1 MSTFNPLWSAL
12 SALALSH
19 GRRVAARDL
28 AMQTASVPLA
38 VLPEAAAVTLQ
49 RHGFDVV
56 VSHNLAH
63 DLRFVEPTL
72 LRLHTGG
79 WLLWLDCDDNQ
90 TQKVRIFSGTELGDE
105 PEILHLPRADF
116 ELAIDGLM
124 LSAKPA
130 VMHDAERRGDT
141 LAQSSD
147 WFWRVFSQLRS
158 HYGDCVIA
166 AVLINVLALAGSMFS
181 MNVYDRIVPNGAV
194 HSLWVLAI
202 GVLLAGVLELALRTL
217 RAHVLDTAGKRADLV
232 LSAAIFRQALN
243 LRAQDRPASSG
254 QFAGQ
259 LREFESVRDFVS
271 STTLVAWT
279 DLPFALLF
287 FAFIVFIGGHLA
299 WVPLIASVL
308 IVCAGFIS
316 QWPIRESVER
326 YQYENTQ
333 KLAFMVE
340 SLERVETIE
349 ALGARGSVQGHWERL
364 CAITARSAMSSR
376 WISALT
382 LNFTQFVQ
390 QTANTVLIVWG
401 VYLILN
407 GQLTTGALIGCSILL
422 SRTLGPLGQ
431 VAGLMV
437 RWQHTLTAFSAMDRI
452 MQLPG
457 LHSSEKT
464 YVQIKQAENS
474 IELHNVRFNYPRSEQ
489 VVLDIPKL
497 NFKMGEVTA
506 LMGPVGSGKSSL
518 LKVLANLQTPTEGQ
532 LLLDGLDVA
541 HLSPA
546 DWRAQVA
553 WVGQDAV
560 LFRGSLRDNLL
571 MASHHVNDEVLVHVL
586 RVCGL
591 DALIA
596 QHPQGMDMPLGEAGQ
611 GLSGGQRQ
619 MVVLA
624 RALLSDSPIL
634 LLDEPTSAF
643 DAAGEQELLQRLQP
657 LLVNRLVV
665 LVTHRPAPLQLAS
678 RLVLLDRGVVVADGP
693 RDAVLTAVREG
704 RVGRGGSSLS
714 GLGGLA

>member
-1 MSTFNPLWSAL
+1 
-12 SALALSH
+12 
-19 GRRVAARDL
+19 
-28 AMQTASVPLA
+28 
-38 VLPEAAAVTLQ
+38 
-49 RHGFDVV
+49 
-56 VSHNLAH
+56 
-63 DLRFVEPTL
+63 
-72 LRLHTGG
+72 
-79 WLLWLDCDDNQ
+79 
-90 TQKVRIFSGTELGDE
+90 
-105 PEILHLPRADF
+105 
-116 ELAIDGLM
+116 
-124 LSAKPA
+124 
-130 VMHDAERRGDT
+130 
-141 LAQSSD
+141 
-147 WFWRVFSQLRS
+147 
-158 HYGDCVIA
+158 
-166 AVLINVLALAGSMFS
+166 
-181 MNVYDRIVPNGAV
+181 
-194 HSLWVLAI
+194 
-202 GVLLAGVLELALRTL
+202 
-217 RAHVLDTAGKRADLV
+217 
-232 LSAAIFRQALN
+232 
-243 LRAQDRPASSG
+243 
-254 QFAGQ
+254 
-259 LREFESVRDFVS
+259 
-271 STTLVAWT
+271 
-279 DLPFALLF
+279 
-287 FAFIVFIGGHLA
+287 
-299 WVPLIASVL
+299 
-308 IVCAGFIS
+308 
-316 QWPIRESVER
+316 
-326 YQYENTQ
+326 
-333 KLAFMVE
+333 
-340 SLERVETIE
+340 
-349 ALGARGSVQGHWERL
+349 
-364 CAITARSAMSSR
+364 
-376 WISALT
+376 
-382 LNFTQFVQ
+382 
-390 QTANTVLIVWG
+390 
-401 VYLILN
+401 
-407 GQLTTGALIGCSILL
+407 
-422 SRTLGPLGQ
+422 
-431 VAGLMV
+431 
-437 RWQHTLTAFSAMDRI
+437 MDRI

>member
-1 MSTFNPLWSAL
+1 MSMHPLWPAM
-12 SALALSH
+12 SALALCH
-19 GRRVAARDL
+19 GRRLAARDL
-28 AMQTASVPLA
+28 SMQTATVPSL

-49 RHGFDVV
+49 RHGFDVT
-56 VSHNLAH
+56 VSQH
-63 DLRFVEPTL
+63 DVTGLKLSAPAL
-72 LRLHTGG
+72 LRMKSGS
-79 WLLWLDCDDNQ
+79 WLLWLDCDDDQ
-90 TQKVRIFSGTELGDE
+90 THKVQIFSSDDDAGAFKVEHWSQ
-105 PEILHLPRADF
+105 PDF
-116 ELAIDGLM
+116 ESAVDGLL
-124 LSAKPA
+124 LSASPLQLQ
-130 VMHDAERRGDT
+130 DAERRGDT
-141 LAQSSD
+141 LGQSSH
-147 WFWRVFSQLRS
+147 WFWHVFLQLRS

-166 AVLINVLALAGSMFS
+166 AILINVLALAGSMFS
-181 MNVYDRIVPNGAV
+181 MNVYDRIVPNGAT

-202 GVLLAGVLELALRTL
+202 GVLLAGLLELCLRTL

-232 LSAAIFRQALN
+232 LSATIFRQALN

-259 LREFESVRDFVS
+259 MREFESVRDFVS

-287 FAFIVFIGGHLA
+287 FAFIIFIGGHLA
-299 WVPLIASVL
+299 WVPLIAAVL
-308 IVCAGFIS
+308 IVTAGFLS

-349 ALGARGSVQGHWERL
+349 ALGARASVQGRWERL

-376 WISALT
+376 WISAIT

-390 QTANTVLIVWG
+390 QTANTVMIVWG

-407 GQLTTGALIGCSILL
+407 GQLTTGALIGCSMLL
-422 SRTLGPLGQ
+422 SRTLAPLGQ
-431 VAGLMV
+431 VAGLMA
-437 RWQHTLTAFSAMDRI
+437 RWQHTLAAFNAMDRI

-457 LHSSEKT
+457 LHNNDKT
-464 YVQIKQAENS
+464 YVQLKRAQNNLS
-474 IELHNVRFNYPRSEQ
+474 IEGVRFNYPRSEQ
-489 VVLDIPKL
+489 SVLDVPKL
-497 NFKMGEVTA
+497 SFSMGEITA
-506 LMGPVGSGKSSL
+506 LMGPVGSGKSTL
-518 LKVLANLQTPTEGQ
+518 LKLLAGLYTPTEGQ

-553 WVGQDAV
+553 WVGQDPV

-571 MASHHVNDEVLVHVL
+571 MASHHVSDEALVQVL

-591 DALIA
+591 DTLVA
-596 QHPQGMDMPLGEAGQ
+596 QHPQGMDMPLGEGGQ

-643 DAAGEQELLQRLQP
+643 DAAGEQALLQRLQP
-657 LLVNRLVV
+657 LLAQRMVV
-665 LVTHRPAPLQLAS
+665 LITHRPAPLQLAS
-678 RLVLLDRGVVVADGP
+678 RLVLLDRGRVVADGP
-693 RDAVLTAVREG
+693 RDSVLAAVREG
-704 RVGRGGSSLS
+704 RVSRSPMASVEG
-714 GLGGLA
+714 AAA

>member
-1 MSTFNPLWSAL
+1 M
-12 SALALSH
+12 SALALCH
-19 GRRVAARDL
+19 GRRIAARDL
-28 AMQTASVPLA
+28 AMQTATVPSL

-49 RHGFDVV
+49 RHGFDVT
-56 VSHNLAH
+56 VSQH
-63 DLRFVEPTL
+63 DVAGLKLSAPAL
-72 LRLHTGG
+72 LRMKSGS
-79 WLLWLDCDDNQ
+79 WLLWLDCDDDQ
-90 TQKVRIFSGTELGDE
+90 THKVQVFSSDDDAGASKVE
-105 PEILHLPRADF
+105 HWSQSDF
-116 ELAIDGLM
+116 ESAVDGLV
-124 LSAKPA
+124 LTASPLQLQ
-130 VMHDAERRGDT
+130 DAERRGDT
-141 LAQSSD
+141 LGQSSH
-147 WFWRVFSQLRS
+147 WFWHVFLQLRS

-166 AVLINVLALAGSMFS
+166 AILINVLALAGSMFS
-181 MNVYDRIVPNGAV
+181 MNVYDRIVPNGAI

-202 GVLLAGVLELALRTL
+202 GVLLAGLLELCLRTL

-232 LSAAIFRQALN
+232 LSATIFRQALN

-259 LREFESVRDFVS
+259 MREFESVRDFVS

-287 FAFIVFIGGHLA
+287 FAFIIFIGGHLA
-299 WVPLIASVL
+299 WVPLIAAVL
-308 IVCAGFIS
+308 IVTAGFLS

-349 ALGARGSVQGHWERL
+349 ALGARASVQGRWERL

-390 QTANTVLIVWG
+390 QTANTVMIVWG

-407 GQLTTGALIGCSILL
+407 GQLTTGALIGCSMLL
-422 SRTLGPLGQ
+422 SRTLAPLGQ
-431 VAGLMV
+431 VAGLMA
-437 RWQHTLTAFSAMDRI
+437 RWQHTLAAFNAMDRI

-457 LHSSEKT
+457 LHNNDKT
-464 YVQIKQAENS
+464 YVQLKRAQNNLS
-474 IELHNVRFNYPRSEQ
+474 IEGVRFNYPRSEQ
-489 VVLDIPKL
+489 SVLDVPKL
-497 NFKMGEVTA
+497 SFSMGEITA
-506 LMGPVGSGKSSL
+506 LMGPVGSGKSTL
-518 LKVLANLQTPTEGQ
+518 LKLLAGLYTPIEGQ

-553 WVGQDAV
+553 WVGQDPV

-571 MASHHVNDEVLVHVL
+571 MASHHVSDEALIQIL

-591 DALIA
+591 DTLVA
-596 QHPQGMDMPLGEAGQ
+596 QHPQGMDMPLGEGGQ

-643 DAAGEQELLQRLQP
+643 DAAGEQALLQRLQP
-657 LLVNRLVV
+657 LLAQRMVV

-678 RLVLLDRGVVVADGP
+678 RLVLLDRGRVVADGP
-693 RDAVLTAVREG
+693 RDSVLAAVREG
-704 RVGRGGSSLS
+704 RVSRSPVTFMEG
-714 GLGGLA
+714 ATA

>member
-1 MSTFNPLWSAL
+1 MSNLHPLWSAL
-12 SALALSH
+12 SALALCH

-28 AMQTASVPLA
+28 AMQTAAVPVA
-38 VLPEAAAVTLQ
+38 VLPEAAAVTMQ
-49 RHGFDVV
+49 RHGFDVLI
-56 VSHNLAH
+56 SQNMPH
-63 DLRFVEPTL
+63 DLRFLEPVL
-72 LRLHTGG
+72 LRLNSGG
-79 WLLWLDCDDNQ
+79 WLLWMDCEDDQ
-90 TQKVRIFSGTELGDE
+90 TQKVRIFSGVELNDE
-105 PEILHLPRADF
+105 PAISQLSRAEF
-116 ELAIDGLM
+116 EAAVDGLM
-124 LSAKPA
+124 LSAKPLE
-130 VMHDAERRGDT
+130 MYDAERRGDT
-141 LAQSSD
+141 LAESSD
-147 WFWRVFSQLRS
+147 WFWGVFARLRS

-181 MNVYDRIVPNGAV
+181 MNVYDRIVPNGAL

-232 LSAAIFRQALN
+232 LSSVIFRQALN

-299 WVPLIASVL
+299 WVPLIAAIL
-308 IVCAGFIS
+308 IVGAGFIS

-340 SLERVETIE
+340 SLERAETIE
-349 ALGARGSVQGHWERL
+349 ALGARGAVQGRWERL

-422 SRTLGPLGQ
+422 SRTLGPLSQ
-431 VAGLMV
+431 VAGLMA

-457 LHSSEKT
+457 LHSNDKT
-464 YVQIKQAENS
+464 YLQIKRAQS
-474 IELHNVRFNYPRSEQ
+474 SLELSNVRFHYPRSEQ

-497 NFKMGEVTA
+497 SLRMGEVTA

-518 LKVLANLQTPTEGQ
+518 LKLLANLQTPTEGQ

-571 MASHHVNDEVLVHVL
+571 MATHHVSDDVLVRVL

-591 DALIA
+591 DTLIA

-611 GLSGGQRQ
+611 SLSGGQRQ

-643 DAAGEQELLQRLQP
+643 DANGEQALLQRLQP
-657 LLVNRLVV
+657 MLANRLVV

-693 RDAVLTAVREG
+693 RDVVLAAVREG
-704 RVGRGGSSLS
+704 RVERGSLS
-714 GLGGLA
+714 SQGQGSLA

>member
-1 MSTFNPLWSAL
+1 MSVHPLWSAL
-12 SALALSH
+12 SALALCH
-19 GRRVAARDL
+19 GRRIAARDL
-28 AMQTASVPLA
+28 AMQTAAVPAA

-49 RHGFDVV
+49 RHGFDVI
-56 VSHNLAH
+56 VSQTMAH
-63 DLRFVEPTL
+63 ELRFIEPAL
-72 LRLHTGG
+72 LRLNSGG
-79 WLLWLDCDDNQ
+79 WLLWLDCDDDQ
-90 TQKVRIFSGTELGDE
+90 TQKVRIFSGAELEDE
-105 PEILHLPRADF
+105 SQIAHMPRADF
-116 ELAIDGLM
+116 ESIIDGLM
-124 LSAKPA
+124 LSAKP
-130 VMHDAERRGDT
+130 VELHDAQRRGDT
-141 LAQSSD
+141 LARSSD
-147 WFWRVFSQLRS
+147 WFWGVFSQLRS
-158 HYGDCVIA
+158 HYGDCVVA
-166 AVLINVLALAGSMFS
+166 AVLINILALAGSMFS

-217 RAHVLDTAGKRADLV
+217 RAHVLDTAGKRADLI

-299 WVPLIASVL
+299 WVPLIAAVL
-308 IVCAGFIS
+308 IVVAGFVS

-349 ALGARGSVQGHWERL
+349 ALGARGSVQGRWERL

-390 QTANTVLIVWG
+390 QTANTVMIVWG

-431 VAGLMV
+431 VAGLMA

-457 LHSSEKT
+457 LHDNNKT
-464 YVQIKQAENS
+464 YVQIKRAQTS
-474 IELHNVRFNYPRSEQ
+474 LDLDGVRFSYPRSEQ
-489 VVLDIPKL
+489 VILDIPKL
-497 NFKMGEVTA
+497 SFRLGEVAA
-506 LMGPVGSGKSSL
+506 LMGPVGSGKTTL
-518 LKVLANLQTPTEGQ
+518 LKLLANLHTPTQGQ

-546 DWRAQVA
+546 DWRAQVS

-571 MASHHVNDEVLVHVL
+571 MASHHVSDETLMRVL

-591 DALIA
+591 DTLIA
-596 QHPQGMDMPLGEAGQ
+596 QHPQGMDMPLGEGGQ

-643 DAAGEQELLQRLQP
+643 DAAGEQALLQRLQP
-657 LLVNRLVV
+657 LLVDRLVV

-678 RLVLLDRGVVVADGP
+678 RLVLLDRGAVVADGA
-693 RDAVLTAVREG
+693 RDDVLTAVRDG
-704 RVGRGGSSLS
+704 RILRAGTPVSVQ
-714 GLGGLA
+714 GGLA

>member
-1 MSTFNPLWSAL
+1 MSMSSIWLAL
-12 SALALSH
+12 SALALCH
-19 GRRVAARDL
+19 GRRISSRDL
-28 AMQTASVPLA
+28 AMQTAEVPLL

-56 VSHNLAH
+56 VSQVQIQ
-63 DLRFVEPTL
+63 DLRLPGPAI
-72 LRLHTGG
+72 LRLHSGG
-79 WLLWLDCDDNQ
+79 WLLWLDCTDDQ
-90 TQKVRIFSGTELGDE
+90 MQKVRFFNGPDHIGTS
-105 PEILHLPRADF
+105 EITQITRAEF
-116 ELAIDGLM
+116 EIAVDGLM
-124 LSAKPA
+124 LSATPSEL
-130 VMHDAERRGDT
+130 HDAERRGDT
-141 LAQSSD
+141 LAQTSN
-147 WFWRVFSQLRS
+147 WFWSVFAQLRS
-158 HYGDCVIA
+158 HYGDCIVA

-181 MNVYDRIVPNGAV
+181 MNVYDRIVPNGAI
-194 HSLWVLAI
+194 HSLWVLAV
-202 GVLLAGVLELALRTL
+202 GVLLAGLLELALRTL

-279 DLPFALLF
+279 DLPFAILF
-287 FAFIVFIGGHLA
+287 FAFIVFIGGQLA
-299 WVPLIASVL
+299 WVPLIAAVL
-308 IVCAGFIS
+308 IIAAGFVS
-316 QWPIRESVER
+316 QLPIRESVER

-340 SLERVETIE
+340 TLERVETIE
-349 ALGARGSVQGHWERL
+349 ALGARGSVQGRWERL

-431 VAGLMV
+431 VAGLMA

-452 MQLPG
+452 MKLPG
-457 LHSSEKT
+457 VHNSDKT
-464 YVQIKQAENS
+464 YVQINRAQNG
-474 IELHNVRFNYPRSEQ
+474 LDLQGVRFSYPRSEQ
-489 VVLDIPKL
+489 AVLDIPKL
-497 NFKMGEVTA
+497 NFRMGEVTA
-506 LMGPVGSGKSSL
+506 LMGPVGSGKSTL
-518 LKVLANLQTPTEGQ
+518 LKLLANLNSPTEGQ

-546 DWRAQVA
+546 DFRAQVA

-571 MASHHVNDEVLVHVL
+571 FASHQVSDEVLLQVL

-591 DALIA
+591 DTLIA
-596 QHPQGMDMPLGEAGQ
+596 QHPMGMDLPLGEGGQ

-643 DAAGEQELLQRLQP
+643 DTAGEQALLQRLQP
-657 LLVNRLVV
+657 FFSGRLVV

-678 RLVLLDRGVVVADGP
+678 RLVLLDRGTVVADGP
-693 RDAVLTAVREG
+693 RDAVLNSVRDG
-704 RVGRGGSSLS
+704 KVHRGGVPSADQGALS
-714 GLGGLA
+714 

>member
-1 MSTFNPLWSAL
+1 MLNLHPLWPAL
-12 SALALSH
+12 SALALCH

-28 AMQTASVPLA
+28 AMQTAAVPVA

-49 RHGFDVV
+49 RHGFDVL
-56 VSHNLAH
+56 VSQNMVH
-63 DLRFVEPTL
+63 DLRFIKPAL
-72 LRLHTGG
+72 LRLNSGG
-79 WLLWLDCDDNQ
+79 WLLWLDCDDDQ
-90 TQKVRIFSGTELGDE
+90 TQKVRIFSGHELDDE
-105 PEILHLPRADF
+105 PVISQLSRTEF
-116 ELAIDGLM
+116 EAAVDGLM
-124 LSAKPA
+124 LSATP
-130 VMHDAERRGDT
+130 VEMHDAQRRGDT

-147 WFWRVFSQLRS
+147 WFWRVFAQLRS

-299 WVPLIASVL
+299 WVPMIAAIL
-308 IVCAGFIS
+308 IVAAGFIS

-349 ALGARGSVQGHWERL
+349 ALGARGAVQGRWERL

-422 SRTLGPLGQ
+422 SRTLGPLSQ
-431 VAGLMV
+431 VAGLMA

-457 LHSSEKT
+457 LHSNDKT
-464 YVQIKQAENS
+464 YVQIRRAQNS
-474 IELHNVRFNYPRSEQ
+474 LELHNIRFHYPHSEQ

-497 NFKMGEVTA
+497 SLRMGEVTA

-518 LKVLANLQTPTEGQ
+518 LKLLAHLQTPTEGQ

-571 MASHHVNDEVLVHVL
+571 MATHHVSDDVLVKVL

-591 DALIA
+591 DTLIA

-611 GLSGGQRQ
+611 ALSGGQRQ

-643 DAAGEQELLQRLQP
+643 DANGEQALLQRLQP
-657 LLVNRLVV
+657 MLANRLVV

-693 RDAVLTAVREG
+693 KDAVLAAVREG
-704 RVGRGGSSLS
+704 RVERGSLS
-714 GLGGLA
+714 SQGQGSLA

>member
-1 MSTFNPLWSAL
+1 MLNLHPLWPAL
-12 SALALSH
+12 SALALCH

-28 AMQTASVPLA
+28 AMQTAAVPVA

-49 RHGFDVV
+49 RHGFDVL
-56 VSHNLAH
+56 VSQNMVH
-63 DLRFVEPTL
+63 DLRFIKPAL
-72 LRLHTGG
+72 LRLNSGG
-79 WLLWLDCDDNQ
+79 WLLWLDCDDDQ
-90 TQKVRIFSGTELGDE
+90 TQKVRIFSGHELDDE
-105 PEILHLPRADF
+105 PVISQLSRTEF
-116 ELAIDGLM
+116 EAAVDGLM
-124 LSAKPA
+124 LSATP
-130 VMHDAERRGDT
+130 VEMHDAQRRGDT

-147 WFWRVFSQLRS
+147 WFWRVFAQLRS

-299 WVPLIASVL
+299 WVPMIAAIL
-308 IVCAGFIS
+308 IVAAGFIS

-349 ALGARGSVQGHWERL
+349 ALGARGSVQGRWERL

-422 SRTLGPLGQ
+422 SRTLGPLSQ
-431 VAGLMV
+431 VAGLMA

-457 LHSSEKT
+457 LHSNDKT
-464 YVQIKQAENS
+464 YVQIRRAQNS
-474 IELHNVRFNYPRSEQ
+474 LELHNIRFHYPHSEQ

-497 NFKMGEVTA
+497 SLRMGEVTA

-518 LKVLANLQTPTEGQ
+518 LKLLAHLQTPTEGQ

-571 MASHHVNDEVLVHVL
+571 MATHHVSDDVLVKVL

-591 DALIA
+591 DTLIA

-611 GLSGGQRQ
+611 ALSGGQRQ

-643 DAAGEQELLQRLQP
+643 DATGEQALLQRLQP
-657 LLVNRLVV
+657 MLANRLVV

-693 RDAVLTAVREG
+693 KDAVLAAVREG
-704 RVGRGGSSLS
+704 RVERGSLS
-714 GLGGLA
+714 SQGQGSLA

>member
-1 MSTFNPLWSAL
+1 MVMHSLWPAL
-12 SALALSH
+12 SALALCH
-19 GRRVAARDL
+19 GRRIAPRDL
-28 AMQTASVPLA
+28 AMQTATVPTA

-49 RHGFDVV
+49 RYGFEVAV
-56 VSHNLAH
+56 RQYLPQQ
-63 DLRFVEPTL
+63 LRLSAPTL
-72 LRLHTGG
+72 LRLNSGE
-79 WLLWLDCDDNQ
+79 WLLWMDCDDAQ
-90 TQKVRIFSGTELGDE
+90 TQRVQVFSSAELSF
-105 PEILHLPRADF
+105 PAPIQHLSRQEF
-116 ELAIDGLM
+116 EQAIDGL
-124 LSAKPA
+124 A
-130 VMHDAERRGDT
+130 VTATPLELHDAGRRGDT
-141 LAQSSD
+141 IAESSH
-147 WFWRVFSQLRS
+147 WFWHVFSQLRS
-158 HYGDCVIA
+158 YYGDCVIA

-194 HSLWVLAI
+194 HSLWVLAV
-202 GVLLAGVLELALRTL
+202 GVLLAGVLELGLRTL
-217 RAHVLDTAGKRADLV
+217 RAHVLDQAGKRADLV

-271 STTLVAWT
+271 STTLVIWT

-287 FAFIVFIGGHLA
+287 FAFIVFIGGYLA
-299 WVPLIASVL
+299 WVPLIAAVL
-308 IVCAGFIS
+308 IVAIGFLS
-316 QWPIRESVER
+316 QWPIRDSVER

-333 KLAFMVE
+333 KLALMVE

-349 ALGARGSVQGHWERL
+349 ALGARASVQGRWERL
-364 CAITARSAMSSR
+364 CAVTARSAMSSR
-376 WISALT
+376 WISALA

-431 VAGLMV
+431 VAGLMA
-437 RWQHTLTAFSAMDRI
+437 RWQHTKAAFNAMDRI

-457 LHSSEKT
+457 LHNSDKT
-464 YVQIKQAENS
+464 YVQIKRAQENLVLS
-474 IELHNVRFNYPRSEQ
+474 GVRFSYPRSDQ
-489 VVLDIPKL
+489 TVVDIPKL
-497 NFKMGEVTA
+497 SFHMGEVVA
-506 LMGPVGSGKSSL
+506 LMGPVGSGKSTVLKL
-518 LKVLANLQTPTEGQ
+518 LAGLHAPTQGQ

-560 LFRGSLRDNLL
+560 LFRASLRDNLL
-571 MASHHVNDEVLVHVL
+571 IASHQVSDEALLRVL

-591 DALIA
+591 DHVVA

-643 DAAGEQELLQRLQP
+643 DAAGEQALLERLKP
-657 LLVNRLVV
+657 LLADRLVV
-665 LVTHRPAPLQLAS
+665 IVTHRPAPLQLAT
-678 RLVLLDRGVVVADGP
+678 RLVVLDRGSVAADGP
-693 RDAVLTAVREG
+693 RDAVLAAVREG
-704 RVGRGGSSLS
+704 RVSRSPVTSKTHE
-714 GLGGLA
+714 AVA

>member
-1 MSTFNPLWSAL
+1 MPLHPLWLAL
-12 SALALSH
+12 SAMALCH
-19 GRRVAARDL
+19 GRRISARDL
-28 AMQTASVPLA
+28 AMQTAEVPLV

-49 RHGFDVV
+49 RHGFDVA
-56 VSHNLAH
+56 VSQVQIQ
-63 DLRFVEPTL
+63 DLRLPGPAI
-72 LRLHTGG
+72 LRLHSGG
-79 WLLWLDCDDNQ
+79 WLLWLDCTDDQ
-90 TQKVRIFSGTELGDE
+90 MQKVRFFTGSEHIGTS
-105 PEILHLPRADF
+105 EITQITRAEF
-116 ELAIDGLM
+116 EIAVDGLM
-124 LSAKPA
+124 LSATPSEL
-130 VMHDAERRGDT
+130 HDAERRGDT
-141 LAQSSD
+141 LAQTSN
-147 WFWRVFSQLRS
+147 WFWSVFAHLRS
-158 HYGDCVIA
+158 HYGDCIVA

-181 MNVYDRIVPNGAV
+181 MNVYDRIVPNGAI

-202 GVLLAGVLELALRTL
+202 GVLLAGLLELALRTL

-279 DLPFALLF
+279 DLPFAILF
-287 FAFIVFIGGHLA
+287 FAFIVFIGGQLA
-299 WVPLIASVL
+299 WVPLIAAVL
-308 IVCAGFIS
+308 IVAAGFVS
-316 QWPIRESVER
+316 QLPIRESVER

-349 ALGARGSVQGHWERL
+349 ALGARGSVQGRWERL

-431 VAGLMV
+431 VAGLMA

-452 MQLPG
+452 MKLPG
-457 LHSSEKT
+457 VHNSDKT
-464 YVQIKQAENS
+464 YVQINRAQNG
-474 IELHNVRFNYPRSEQ
+474 LDLQGVRFSYPRSEQ
-489 VVLDIPKL
+489 TVLDIPKL
-497 NFKMGEVTA
+497 SFRMGEVTA
-506 LMGPVGSGKSSL
+506 LMGPVGSGKSTL
-518 LKVLANLQTPTEGQ
+518 LKLLANLNSPSEGQ

-571 MASHHVNDEVLVHVL
+571 FASHQVSEEMLLQVL

-596 QHPQGMDMPLGEAGQ
+596 QHPMGMDLPLGEGGQ

-643 DAAGEQELLQRLQP
+643 DTAGEQALLQRLQP
-657 LLVNRLVV
+657 FFAGRLVV

-678 RLVLLDRGVVVADGP
+678 RLVLLDRGTVVADGP
-693 RDAVLTAVREG
+693 RDAVLNAVREG
-704 RVGRGGSSLS
+704 KVHRGGVASADQGVLS
-714 GLGGLA
+714 

>member
-1 MSTFNPLWSAL
+1 MSIHPLWSAL
-12 SALALSH
+12 SALALCH
-19 GRRVAARDL
+19 GRRIAARDL
-28 AMQTASVPLA
+28 AMQTASVPAA

-49 RHGFDVV
+49 RHGFDVT
-56 VSHNLAH
+56 VSQSTPHE
-63 DLRFVEPTL
+63 LRLSEPTL
-72 LRLHTGG
+72 LRLHSGG
-79 WLLWLDCDDNQ
+79 WLLWLDCDDSQ
-90 TQKVRIFSGTELGDE
+90 MQKVQIFSSSELSA
-105 PEILHLPRADF
+105 LPHIEHWTRLDF
-116 ELAIDGLM
+116 EHAVDGLV
-124 LSAKPA
+124 LSAKPLA
-130 VMHDAERRGDT
+130 LHDAERRGDT
-141 LAQSSD
+141 LAQSGH
-147 WFWRVFSQLRS
+147 WFWHVFSQLRS

-202 GVLLAGVLELALRTL
+202 GVLLAGVLELGLRTL

-232 LSAAIFRQALN
+232 LSATIFRQALN

-287 FAFIVFIGGHLA
+287 FAFIIFIGGHLA
-299 WVPLIASVL
+299 WVPLIAAVL
-308 IVCAGFIS
+308 IVTAGFLS

-349 ALGARGSVQGHWERL
+349 ALGARASVQGRWERL

-431 VAGLMV
+431 VAGLMA
-437 RWQHTLTAFSAMDRI
+437 RWQHTLAAFNAMDRI

-457 LHSSEKT
+457 LHDNEKT
-464 YVQIKQAENS
+464 YVQVKRAQTDLALNG
-474 IELHNVRFNYPRSEQ
+474 VRFTYPRTEQ
-489 VVLDIPKL
+489 VVLDIAKL
-497 NFKMGEVTA
+497 TFRMGEITA
-506 LMGPVGSGKSSL
+506 LMGPVGSGKSTL
-518 LKVLANLQTPTEGQ
+518 LKLLAGLYTPVEGK

-541 HLSPA
+541 HVSPA

-571 MASHHVNDEVLVHVL
+571 IASHQVSDEALLHVL
-586 RVCGL
+586 RACGL
-591 DALIA
+591 DGLVS
-596 QHPQGMDMPLGEAGQ
+596 QHPQGMDMPLGEGGQ

-643 DAAGEQELLQRLQP
+643 DAAGEQALLQRLQP
-657 LLVNRLVV
+657 LLAQRLVV

-678 RLVLLDRGVVVADGP
+678 RLVLLDRGTVVADGP

-704 RVGRGGSSLS
+704 HVARASATSTVS
-714 GLGGLA
+714 GVIA